1 MYNGELLMYRSEL
14 MNNLDKLHTTDLSIV
29 RIKKSFNIDDS
40 SMLHH
45 IIFIL
50 GAIYYNF
57 RELVNL

>member
-1 MYNGELLMYRSEL
+1 MYRSEL